1 MTQTT
6 IAFDDARAYEHF
18 MGRWSRALGMAFLEW
33 LAPPQG
39 ACWLD
44 VGCGT
49 GAFTQL
55 LLDNCAPAAVAG
67 IDSAA
72 SQIDYARQALPTG
85 SVDFR
90 VADAQAIPFPDN
102 TFDMVAS
109 ALAFNFV
116 PDRASA
122 LSEMRRVCRPC
133 GYVAGYVWDFA
144 GGRSSAWPLR
154 HGLRQIDAPVPTI
167 PGTDDTG
174 TEALHA
180 LFTDA
185 GLEAAAERSIEV
197 TLTFAS
203 FEDYWRSQTAA
214 FTPQGKIVAGL
225 PEGDRLRLKEIVQ
238 GTLPTASGGGISYAA
253 SANAV
258 KARCPANIA

>member
-6 IAFDDARAYEHF
+6 IAFDNARAYEHF
-18 MGRWSRALGMAFLEW
+18 MGRWSRALGIAFLEW

-55 LLDNCAPAAVAG
+55 LLDSCAPAAVAAV
-67 IDSAA
+67 DSAA
-72 SQIDYARQALPTG
+72 SQIDYARQQLPAG

-102 TFDMVAS
+102 AFDTVAS
-109 ALAFNFV
+109 ALVLNFV
-116 PDRASA
+116 PDRARA
-122 LSEMRRVCRPC
+122 LSEMRRVCRPG

-144 GGRSSAWPLR
+144 GERSSAWPLR
-154 HGLRQIDAPVPTI
+154 LGLRQIDVPVPTI
-167 PGTDDTG
+167 PGTEHTS

-180 LFTDA
+180 LFRNA
-185 GLEAAAERSIEV
+185 GLEATAEQSIEAR
-197 TLTFAS
+197 LTFAS
-203 FEDYWRSQTAA
+203 FEDYWRSQTPA
-214 FTPQGKIVAGL
+214 FTPQGKVVASL
-225 PEGDRLRLKEIVQ
+225 PDGDRLRLKEIVHR
-238 GTLPTASGGGISYAA
+238 TLPTTSGGGVTYAA
-253 SANAV
+253 VANAV
-258 KARCPANIA
+258 KARCPPA